1 MFPSDLY
8 IVIPSAL
15 VPSPEEFRAIE
26 EYIEQ
31 KTDQVDPIFNTGDQP
46 DIGDGKRKQLC
57 IGHGPG
63 GGSIE
68 PFIEKFRNIL
78 YDTISSNHTRYIAH
92 DLALLISEPGCQ
104 DQPAHSDWTEEAL
117 SSIANGDHY
126 PMGCLLALEDNTA
139 FNVWPG
145 ASCFDSDFSTAMLR
159 IQLNAGDLLLFR
171 ADLIH
176 GGASY
181 TRRNIRLHAY
191 LDVRNAKRKKNETY
205 FISI

>member
-1 MFPSDLY
+1 MFPNDLY
-8 IVIPSAL
+8 IVIPNAL
-15 VPSPEEFRAIE
+15 VASPEELQVFE
-26 EYIEQ
+26 SYIAQ

-57 IGHGPG
+57 IGPGSGPL
-63 GGSIE
+63 E
-68 PFIEKFRNIL
+68 PFIEKFRDIL
-78 YDTISSNHTRYIAH
+78 YDLIPTGRYIIH

-104 DQPAHSDWTEEAL
+104 DQPAHSDWTEESL
-117 SSIANGDHY
+117 SSIPNSDEY

-145 ASCFDSDFSTAMLR
+145 ASCNDANISAEMLR
-159 IQLNAGDLLLFR
+159 VKLNAGDLLLFR

-181 TRRNIRLHAY
+181 IQRNIRLHAY
-191 LDVRNAKRKKNETY
+191 LDVRRAKRRKNETY
-205 FISI
+205 FITIENTL